1 MLCCGGCRRR
11 SDGAIWAVARP
22 FGRRGG
28 GCWSEAGPGLELGT
42 GPGHLLMS
50 AVNEHQLIPL
60 LLASQ
65 IAKIKD

>member
-1 MLCCGGCRRR
+1 MEQ
-11 SDGAIWAVARP
+11 
-22 FGRRGG
+22 FGRWRGHLGGDGRGEGG

>member
-1 MLCCGGCRRR
+1 MEQ
-11 SDGAIWAVARP
+11 
-22 FGRRGG
+22 FGRWRGHLGGGGRGG
-28 GCWSEAGPGLELGT
+28 SWSETGLGLELAT

-65 IAKIKD
+65 IA

>member
-1 MLCCGGCRRR
+1 MEQ
-11 SDGAIWAVARP
+11 
-22 FGRRGG
+22 FGRWRDHLGGGGEGG
-28 GCWSEAGPGLELGT
+28 GCWSEAGPGLELGA

>member
-1 MLCCGGCRRR
+1 MEQ
-11 SDGAIWAVARP
+11 
-22 FGRRGG
+22 FGRWRGHLGGDGRGG
-28 GCWSEAGPGLELGT
+28 GCWSEAGPGLELGA

>member
-1 MLCCGGCRRR
+1 MEQ
-11 SDGAIWAVARP
+11 
-22 FGRRGG
+22 FGRRRGHLGG
-28 GCWSEAGPGLELGT
+28 GGEAPGSWSEAGPGLELAT

-65 IAKIKD
+65 IA

>member
-1 MLCCGGCRRR
+1 MEQ
-11 SDGAIWAVARP
+11 
-22 FGRRGG
+22 FGRRRGHLGG
-28 GCWSEAGPGLELGT
+28 GGRGGGSSWSEAGPGLELAT

-65 IAKIKD
+65 IA

>member
-1 MLCCGGCRRR
+1 MEQ
-11 SDGAIWAVARP
+11 
-22 FGRRGG
+22 FGRWRGHLG
-28 GCWSEAGPGLELGT
+28 GRAEGGACWSEAGPGLELGT

>member
-1 MLCCGGCRRR
+1 MEQ
-11 SDGAIWAVARP
+11 
-22 FGRRGG
+22 FGRRRGHLGG
-28 GCWSEAGPGLELGT
+28 GGGGSWSEAGPGLELAK

-65 IAKIKD
+65 IA